1 MSSPPPLPPPPLQNA
16 THTSSS
22 PSLLRDK
29 QHEFLPKPDHVPT
42 TVRKFEE
49 KRHSTDLS
57 RKNKKKKKK
66 KKKISQFSYYLFFF
80 LKKRTTSIIRTQ
92 TRLTSRRAA
101 ERRVT
106 NVDKQRANNIVRIAT
121 HHSEQ
126 SGISRIANRT
136 RHSLATRAFGRRSA
150 AGDSCSR
157 RNCRCYQQQQ
167 QWCQ

>member
-66 KKKISQFSYYLFFF
+66 KKNFSIFLLFIFFF
-80 LKKRTTSIIRTQ
+80 KKKNNVNHSNPN
-92 TRLTSRRAA
+92 APH
-101 ERRVT
+101 VT
-106 NVDKQRANNIVRIAT
+106 P
-121 HHSEQ
+121 
-126 SGISRIANRT
+126 
-136 RHSLATRAFGRRSA
+136 
-150 AGDSCSR
+150 C
-157 RNCRCYQQQQ
+157 C
-167 QWCQ
+167 